1 MKWILFAALLCIP
14 ATAMA
19 ETSSKKCEGHLS
31 PAFAQKF
38 AIDWIAAWNSH
49 DLNRILEHY
58 SDDFEMHS
66 PSIVAVMGEP
76 SGVLKGKANVAA
88 YWGKALKAVP
98 DLTFDLIDVFAGIQS
113 VSVHYT
119 RRGAREVIEV
129 MEFNAA
135 CKVVRGSANWKTA

>member
-1 MKWILFAALLCIP
+1 MKWIVLAALLCIP

-19 ETSSKKCEGHLS
+19 ETSPEKCKGHLS
-31 PAFAQKF
+31 AAFAQEF
-38 AIDWIAAWNSH
+38 ATGWIAAWNSH
-49 DLNRILEHY
+49 DLNRILELY

-66 PSIVAVMGEP
+66 PSIIAVAGEP

-88 YWGKALKAVP
+88 YWAKALKGAP
-98 DLTFDLIDVFAGIQS
+98 DLKFDLINVFAGIQS

-119 RRGAREVIEV
+119 RHGGREVIEV

-135 CKVVRGSANWKTA
+135 CKVVRGSANWKI